1 MIMKKIYSIIASAI
15 IAVGFTACTQSDLVE
30 GSVEG
35 FSTSVNDNSI
45 QFGTYMSKVG
55 TTRAGYAG
63 DLTTTTIK
71 AATAGFGVFAYYS
84 GNQNIITWGAWN
96 PATPVAITKA
106 PNFMY
111 NQEVRWSTSSP
122 TNQWNYSPVKY
133 WPNGIDAANGGAN
146 PSNTATEEAAQYL
159 SFFAYAPYVYQNTS
173 ATYDVANTFVGG
185 ETSVPTAVGTAVYTG
200 DAENPSAPTETQNG
214 IVAMSKNDQTKD
226 MYVKYILNPAKDT
239 NGKFVDLLWGLR
251 GQGTY
256 KETDNVNN
264 TLGSALGTAYNTD
277 LTKQTVDEKVKFLFK
292 HALARVGGNTSKTS
306 SGSGA
311 QVCGLWAVV
320 DVDKNS
326 TSAGEGQSNQTTYFS
341 NDFNK
346 AKTLV
351 TIEEVKIRDKYTY
364 TVTEDGG
371 SAISDENSD
380 FLTEGWFDIMNGTWT
395 ETDTR
400 VAHTEGGHGVIYSVT
415 AKSTPG
421 SGEYKL
427 NPAIKE
433 NGVTNPTGADWN
445 GTNSGDATGVNLTK
459 EKVYAEDEDVPG
471 LLLIPGTNGN
481 TLYITVKYRVRTAD
495 KNLSTG
501 FSEVTQT
508 ITNAV
513 TIGGVAPNNLEP
525 NKYYNL
531 VMHLGLTSVKF
542 EAVVADWSNGSD
554 TYDEH
559 GGEITP
565 GTGNDKSVWLP
576 SNVVKVSQE
585 TSEQVATAS
594 NVNVAL
600 SGLAAST
607 TLTVKS
613 VDGTVVSA
621 TDQVTNLTTDGSG
634 NATVNIAYTANA
646 GVNKRN
652 GSVVLTDGFKE
663 ITITV
668 PQAATA
674 LTVVGAAISGGATTA
689 VITVNAPE
697 GDFTSETIN
706 VTATKGGSPI
716 ELSGITPSYDN
727 PKTKVT
733 VTLPAAAV
741 SSDSYVFTVTV
752 ADATGTTDAVVVP

>member
-1 MIMKKIYSIIASAI
+1 LIATAI
-15 IAVGFTACTQSDLVE
+15 LAVGFTACSQSDLLE
-30 GSVEG
+30 GNG
-35 FSTSVNDNSI
+35 FSSTSATSNDNSI

-96 PATPVAITKA
+96 PATPAAITKA

-122 TNQWNYSPVKY
+122 TDQWNYSPVKY

-173 ATYDVANTFVGG
+173 ATYDVANIFVGG

-395 ETDTR
+395 ETDSR

-542 EAVVADWSNGSD
+542 EAVVADWSNGSG
-554 TYDEH
+554 TYDEQ
-559 GGEITP
+559 GGEVSP
-565 GTGNDKSVWLP
+565 GTGYDKSVWLP
-576 SNVVKVSQE
+576 SNVVAYTATVGVAWNVG
-585 TSEQVATAS
+585 TYNYATAGFGLGDVVS
-594 NVNVAL
+594 GTTAGNITAVAKNSTTSTTADITLNNNETTAIVPSTTTITCEMGKVTLTINQASAPITAEL
-600 SGLAAST
+600 SSSSISATQAV
-607 TLTVKS
+607 TLTVKNEGPS
-613 VDGTVVSA
+613 TPVDITAGNYTVEVF
-621 TDQVTNLTTDGSG
+621 TDALCTAPADPS
-634 NATVNIAYTANA
+634 AYTDTTGSDNKVTFNTA
-646 GVNKRN
+646 GTYYIKVTS
-652 GSVVLTDGFKE
+652 GDSTVT
-663 ITITV
+663 TAAITV
-668 PQAATA
+668 
-674 LTVVGAAISGGATTA
+674 S
-689 VITVNAPE
+689 
-697 GDFTSETIN
+697 
-706 VTATKGGSPI
+706 
-716 ELSGITPSYDN
+716 
-727 PKTKVT
+727 
-733 VTLPAAAV
+733 
-741 SSDSYVFTVTV
+741 
-752 ADATGTTDAVVVP
+752 